1 MRRGRRHK
9 KNKYD
14 SEAKVEINT
23 AAMLDMAFQLL
34 AFFILTFNPSDV
46 EIQISMLMPPDKP
59 VSGSGTSAAP
69 QVDIQNVDTSL
80 PLPIRVLANPDRSF
94 REIQVGSDSISGGSM
109 QEFLVSFEAAVSNMF
124 QNAGFESVDLKV
136 DSNLGYEYLIRVMEV
151 CTRQKLHDGTNLTK
165 ISLNEIK

>member
-9 KNKYD
+9 RKTD
-14 SEAKVEINT
+14 TEAKVEINT

-59 VSGSGTSAAP
+59 VSGSGDSAAP
-69 QVDIQNVDTSL
+69 QVDIQDIDTSL
-80 PLPIRVLANPDRSF
+80 PLPIRVLSNPDRSF
-94 REIQVGSDSISGGSM
+94 REIQVGGDTITGGSM
-109 QEFLVSFEAAVSNMF
+109 QEYLTTFEATVSSMF
-124 QNAGFESVDLKV
+124 LNAGFESVDLKV
-136 DSNLGYEYLIRVMEV
+136 DSNLGYEYLIRIMEI
-151 CTRQKLHDGTNLTK
+151 CTRQKLHDGTSLTK